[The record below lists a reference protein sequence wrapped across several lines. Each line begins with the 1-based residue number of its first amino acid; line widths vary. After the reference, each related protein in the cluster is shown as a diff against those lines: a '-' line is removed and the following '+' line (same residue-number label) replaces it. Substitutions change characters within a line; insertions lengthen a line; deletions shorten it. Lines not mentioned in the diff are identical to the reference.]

1 MSQMIRRDDNKY
13 FKMKNLLATV
23 VMLAILCSCKQSV
36 NKEMIAKAALLKV
49 MEECSSKALSVAVV
63 KNGEIIYAEAFGK
76 RDVDAGENI
85 SKDDLFRIASISKSF
100 TTTALMTLVDAGKLT
115 LDTDVSDIL
124 GFKVRNPK
132 FPDVV
137 ITVKKLLSHTS
148 SLNDSQGYFS
158 LDTINPQTNTNY
170 ALCYR
175 DYEPGTKYEYCNL
188 GFNMIG
194 AIVEKVAGERFDN
207 FVRRVVLQP
216 LGLEA
221 GFNVD
226 SLDAAKFVTI
236 YEFEEDTLTGE
247 MGFYARPAAYVS
259 RGKEITGGYVLGYS
273 TPIFSPTGGMKISA
287 QGLARY
293 MSMHMNYGKDP
304 ITGTRIISEENA
316 KLMQTPVIE
325 DNPNNHYAL
334 ALKRTKNLIY
344 GQELVGHTGSA
355 YGLYSAMFF
364 DPVRGYGIVMMTS
377 STYPEYID
385 GYVRV
390 QRNTINAL
398 YDIFIAE

>member
-1 MSQMIRRDDNKY
+1 MRNIFEIRS
-13 FKMKNLLATV
+13 LLV
-23 VMLAILCSCKQSV
+23 AIVAIALFSSCSQSV
-36 NKEMIAKAALLKV
+36 NKEETAKEAMLKI
-49 MEECSSKALSVAVV
+49 MEETGSKALSVAVV
-63 KNGEIIYAEAFGK
+63 KNGKIIYAEAFGK
-76 RDVDAGENI
+76 RDVELGEDI

-100 TTTALMTLVDAGKLT
+100 TTTALMTLVDAGKL
-115 LDTDVSDIL
+115 DINTDVGDII

-132 FPDVV
+132 FPDTV
-137 ITVKKLLSHTS
+137 ITVKMLLSHSS

-158 LDTINPQTNTNY
+158 LNTINPQTNPDY

-194 AIVEKVAGERFDN
+194 TIVEKLAGERFDN
-207 FVRRVVLQP
+207 FVRRVVLRP

-226 SLDAAKFVTI
+226 SLDASKFVTI
-236 YEFEEDTLTGE
+236 YEYEKDSLSGE
-247 MGFYARPAAYVS
+247 MVPRAQPAAYVS
-259 RGKEITGGYVLGYS
+259 RGKEIAEGYVLGYS

-304 ITGTRIISEENA
+304 VTGTRIISENNA

-325 DNPNNHYAL
+325 DNPNNHYAF

-344 GQELVGHTGSA
+344 GQELTGHTGSA

-364 DPVRGYGIVMMTS
+364 DPVKGYGIVMITG
-377 STYPEYID
+377 STIPEYVD
-385 GYVRV
+385 GYVKI

>member
-1 MSQMIRRDDNKY
+1 MAAFIFLGSCNHPIDNKD
-13 FKMKNLLATV
+13 LA
-23 VMLAILCSCKQSV
+23 
-36 NKEMIAKAALLKV
+36 EAAMLKV
-49 MEECSSKALSVAVV
+49 MEETGSKALSVAVV
-63 KNGEIIYAEAFGK
+63 KNGEIIYSGAFGK
-76 RDVDAGENI
+76 KDIESGEDL

-100 TTTALMTLVDAGKLT
+100 TTTALMTLVDTGKLT

-124 GFKVRNPK
+124 GFMVRNPK
-132 FPDVV
+132 FPDIV
-137 ITVKKLLSHTS
+137 ITVKMLLSHTA

-158 LDTINPQTNTNY
+158 LNTINPQTNPSY

-194 AIVEKVAGERFDN
+194 SIVEKLAEERFDN

-221 GFNVD
+221 GFNID
-226 SLDAAKFVTI
+226 SLNSSKFVTI
-236 YEFEEDTLTGE
+236 YEYVKDTISGE
-247 MGFYARPAAYVS
+247 TVPKAQPAAYVS
-259 RGKEITGGYVLGYS
+259 RGKEIAEGYVPGYS

-304 ITGTRIISEENA
+304 VTGTRIISEESA
-316 KLMQTPVIE
+316 KLMQTPVVE
-325 DNPNNHYAL
+325 DNVNNHYAL

-344 GQELVGHTGSA
+344 GQELTGHTGSA

-364 DPVRGYGIVMMTS
+364 DPEKGYGIVMMTS
-377 STYPEYID
+377 SCIAEYID
-385 GYVRV
+385 GYVNI
-390 QRNTINAL
+390 QRSTINAL

>member
-1 MSQMIRRDDNKY
+1 
-13 FKMKNLLATV
+13 MKNIFEIRILLVAVVTV
-23 VMLAILCSCKQSV
+23 VLFGSCSRAISKEELA
-36 NKEMIAKAALLKV
+36 KEAMLKV
-49 MEECSSKALSVAVV
+49 MEETGSKALSVAVV

-76 RDVDAGENI
+76 RDMETGEDI

-100 TTTALMTLVDAGKLT
+100 TTTALMTLVDAGKLS
-115 LDTDVSDIL
+115 LDTDMGDIL

-132 FPDVV
+132 FPDKV
-137 ITVKKLLSHTS
+137 ITVRLVLSHSS

-158 LDTINPQTNTNY
+158 LNTINPQTNPDY
-170 ALCYR
+170 GLCYN

-194 AIVEKVAGERFDN
+194 TTVEKLSGERFDN
-207 FVRRVVLQP
+207 YVRRVVLQP

-226 SLDAAKFVTI
+226 SLDRAKFVTI
-236 YEFEEDTLTGE
+236 YEYVKDTLSGE
-247 MGFYARPAAYVS
+247 MVPQAQPAAYVS
-259 RGKEITGGYVLGYS
+259 RGKEIAEGYVQGYS

-287 QGLARY
+287 QGLAHY
-293 MSMHMNYGKDP
+293 MRMHMNYGKDP
-304 ITGTRIISEENA
+304 VSGTRIISEQNA

-325 DNPNNHYAL
+325 DNPNNHYAF

-344 GQELVGHTGSA
+344 GQELTGHTGSA
-355 YGLYSAMFF
+355 YGLYSGMFF
-364 DPVRGYGIVMMTS
+364 DPEKGYGIVMMTS
-377 STYPEYID
+377 STKPEYVD
-385 GYVRV
+385 GYVKI

>member
-1 MSQMIRRDDNKY
+1 MENISKIR
-13 FKMKNLLATV
+13 NLLIAAV
-23 VMLAILCSCKQSV
+23 AVIFFASCSQPIS
-36 NKEMIAKAALLKV
+36 KEDQAKEALLKI
-49 MEECSSKALSVAVV
+49 MEETGSKALSVAVV
-63 KNGEIIYAEAFGK
+63 KNGEIIYSGAFGK
-76 RDVDAGENI
+76 KDVEAGVDLSE
-85 SKDDLFRIASISKSF
+85 SDLFRIASISKSF
-100 TTTALMTLVDAGKLT
+100 TTTALMTLVDAGKLSI
-115 LDTDVSDIL
+115 DADASDIM

-132 FPDVV
+132 FPDTV
-137 ITVKKLLSHTS
+137 ITIKMLLSHSS
-148 SLNDSQGYFS
+148 SLNDSQGYFT
-158 LDTINPQTNTNY
+158 LNTINPETNPDY
-170 ALCYR
+170 GLCYN

-194 AIVEKVAGERFDN
+194 TVVEKLAGERFDN
-207 FVRRVVLQP
+207 YVRRVVLQP

-226 SLDAAKFVTI
+226 SLDASKFVTI
-236 YEFEEDTLTGE
+236 YEYVKDTLSGE
-247 MGFYARPAAYVS
+247 MVPVASPAAYAS
-259 RGKEITGGYVLGYS
+259 RAKDISEGYVEGYT

-287 QGLARY
+287 RGLARY

-304 ITGTRIISEENA
+304 VTGTRIISEENS

-325 DNPNNHYAL
+325 DNPNNHYAF
-334 ALKRTKNLIY
+334 ALKRTKNLVY

-364 DPVRGYGIVMMTS
+364 DPVKGYGIVMMTS
-377 STYPEYID
+377 STVPEYVD
-385 GYVRV
+385 GYVKI

>member
-1 MSQMIRRDDNKY
+1 
-13 FKMKNLLATV
+13 MKNISNVKSLLIAAV
-23 VMLAILCSCKQSV
+23 AIVFLGSCTLSE
-36 NKEMIAKAALLKV
+36 NKEKQAKEALLKI
-49 MEECSSKALSVAVV
+49 MEETGSRALSVAVV
-63 KNGEIIYAEAFGK
+63 KNGEIIYSGAFGK
-76 RDVDAGENI
+76 KDVEAGVDLSEN
-85 SKDDLFRIASISKSF
+85 DLFRIASISKSF
-100 TTTALMTLVDAGKLT
+100 TTTALMTLVDAGKLSI
-115 LDTDVSDIL
+115 DADASDIM

-132 FPDVV
+132 FPDTV
-137 ITVKKLLSHTS
+137 ITIKMLLSHSS

-158 LDTINPQTNTNY
+158 LNTINPQTNPDY
-170 ALCYR
+170 GLCYN

-194 AIVEKVAGERFDN
+194 TVVEKLAGERFDN
-207 FVRRVVLQP
+207 YVRRVVLQP

-221 GFNVD
+221 GFNID
-226 SLDAAKFVTI
+226 SLDASKFVTI
-236 YEFEEDTLTGE
+236 YEYVRDVHSGE
-247 MGFYARPAAYVS
+247 MTPIASPAAYAS
-259 RGKEITGGYVLGYS
+259 RGKEISEGYVEGYS

-287 QGLARY
+287 RGLARY

-325 DNPNNHYAL
+325 DNPNNHYAF
-334 ALKRTKNLIY
+334 ALKKTKNLVY
-344 GQELVGHTGSA
+344 GQELIGHTGSA

-364 DPVRGYGIVMMTS
+364 DPDKGYGIVMMTS
-377 STYPEYID
+377 STIPVYED
-385 GYVRV
+385 GYVKI

>member
-1 MSQMIRRDDNKY
+1 
-13 FKMKNLLATV
+13 MKNIFEKKSLIVAVLAVVLLG
-23 VMLAILCSCKQSV
+23 SCNQPI
-36 NKEMIAKAALLKV
+36 NKADLAKAALLKV

-76 RDVDAGENI
+76 RDVDTGEDI
-85 SKDDLFRIASISKSF
+85 SKEDLFRIASISKSF
-100 TTTALMTLVDAGKLT
+100 TTTALMTLVDAGKLD

-137 ITVKKLLSHTS
+137 ITVKLLLSHSS

-158 LDTINPQTNTNY
+158 LNTINPQTNPDY

-194 AIVEKVAGERFDN
+194 TIVEKLAGERFDN

-226 SLDAAKFVTI
+226 SLDATKFVTI
-236 YEFEEDTLTGE
+236 YEFVEDTLTGE
-247 MGFYARPAAYVS
+247 MGFYAQPAAYVS
-259 RGKEITGGYVLGYS
+259 RGREIAEGYVQGYS

-304 ITGTRIISEENA
+304 VTGTRIISEENA

-325 DNPNNHYAL
+325 DNPNNHYAF
-334 ALKRTKNLIY
+334 ALKRTNNLIY
-344 GQELVGHTGSA
+344 GEELTGHTGSA

-364 DPVRGYGIVMMTS
+364 DPVKGYGIVMMTS

-385 GYVRV
+385 GYVRI

>member
-1 MSQMIRRDDNKY
+1 MENISKIR
-13 FKMKNLLATV
+13 NLLIAAV
-23 VMLAILCSCKQSV
+23 AVIFFASCSQPVS
-36 NKEMIAKAALLKV
+36 KEDQAKEALLKI
-49 MEECSSKALSVAVV
+49 MDETGSKALSVAVV
-63 KNGEIIYAEAFGK
+63 KNGEIIYSGAFGK
-76 RDVDAGENI
+76 KDVEAGVDLSE
-85 SKDDLFRIASISKSF
+85 SDLFRIASISKSF
-100 TTTALMTLVDAGKLT
+100 TTTALMTLVDAGKLSI
-115 LDTDVSDIL
+115 DADASDIM

-132 FPDVV
+132 FPDTV
-137 ITVKKLLSHTS
+137 ITIKMLLSHSS
-148 SLNDSQGYFS
+148 SLNDSQGYFT
-158 LDTINPQTNTNY
+158 LNTINPETNRNY
-170 ALCYR
+170 GLCYN

-194 AIVEKVAGERFDN
+194 TVVEKLAGERFDN
-207 FVRRVVLQP
+207 YVRRVVLQP

-221 GFNVD
+221 GFNID
-226 SLDAAKFVTI
+226 SLDASKFVTI
-236 YEFEEDTLTGE
+236 YEYVKDTLSGE
-247 MGFYARPAAYVS
+247 MVPVASPAAYAS
-259 RGKEITGGYVLGYS
+259 RAKDISEGYVEGYS

-287 QGLARY
+287 RGLARY

-304 ITGTRIISEENA
+304 VTRTRIISEENS

-325 DNPNNHYAL
+325 DNPNNHYAF

-364 DPVRGYGIVMMTS
+364 DPAKGYGIVMMTS
-377 STYPEYID
+377 STIPEYVD
-385 GYVRV
+385 GYVKI